1 MPDAPATLAGKTAF
15 ITGSS
20 RGIGRYLAEHFADC
34 GAHVAIH
41 GTRPDS
47 PSLLGEGETMDAAA
61 KDLRGRFGVRA
72 LATHGDLTDA
82 HVVDRIAGEIAGQLG
97 DVHIL
102 VNCAGGDIGTKGVRA
117 ENAGKPEHNDAVFI
131 DLDDVRTVLD
141 RNLMTCILCCRAFV
155 PQMIERKSGS
165 VINIGSIAGLAGIP
179 QSAIYATSKAAV
191 HEYTRCL
198 AMQLRPHNVRANVI
212 APGEIVTERF
222 VRSRVT
228 DESRMV
234 RDGNLERYG
243 RPIEVARAVEFL
255 ASDAASYVSGQVI
268 RVDGGTQ
275 CWAG

>member
-1 MPDAPATLAGKTAF
+1 MPDVQATLAGKTAF

-20 RGIGRYLAEHFADC
+20 RGIGRYLAEHFAAC
-34 GAHVAIH
+34 GADIAIH
-41 GTRPDS
+41 GTRADS

-61 KDLRGRFGVRA
+61 EDLHERFGVRV

-82 HVVDRIAGEIAGQLG
+82 DVVDRIAGEIAQDLG

-102 VNCAGGDIGTKGVRA
+102 VNCAGGDIGTKGVKA

-131 DLDDVRTVLD
+131 GLDDVRTILD

-165 VINIGSIAGLAGIP
+165 VVNIGSIAGLAGIP

-198 AMQLRPHNVRANVI
+198 AAQLRPHNVRANVI
-212 APGEIVTERF
+212 APGEVVTERF
-222 VRSRVT
+222 LRSRVT

-255 ASDAASYVSGQVI
+255 ASDAASYVSGQII
-268 RVDGGTQ
+268 RVDGGSQ
-275 CWAG
+275 LWAG